1 MHLALICLF
10 ARGTIGNC
18 VDFADACVYVVQVD
32 MVLLAGDLFHENK
45 PSRTSLFQTI
55 AALRQH
61 TLGDR
66 PVALELISDAGIGIA
81 RSAT

>member
-1 MHLALICLF
+1 
-10 ARGTIGNC
+10 
-18 VDFADACVYVVQVD
+18 
-32 MVLLAGDLFHENK
+32 MVLLAGDLFHENR

-55 AALRQH
+55 AALRQY